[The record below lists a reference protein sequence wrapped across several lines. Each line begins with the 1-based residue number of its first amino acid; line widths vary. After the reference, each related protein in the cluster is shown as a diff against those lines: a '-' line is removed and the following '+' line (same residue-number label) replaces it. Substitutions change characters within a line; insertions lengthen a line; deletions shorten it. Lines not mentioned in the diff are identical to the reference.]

1 MINQMDKLALD
12 QAILEFVKLAN
23 MKKAILQDQISKV
36 NSSIKSV
43 NLLKRRGITS
53 THIDEACQ
61 IIEANIQESRSEEVA
76 GEIEVIN
83 EEEEEKLLAIRK
95 AGRD

>member
-1 MINQMDKLALD
+1 MDKLALD

-53 THIDEACQ
+53 THIDDACQ